1 MTAARRLST
10 VSSGSSA
17 PTVARLEEVEPVREE
32 EEEGA
37 GSEEELELSQDS
49 DQYSQGGLPEESM
62 LEGGEGD
69 GEVPPNL
76 HQQLAAFIRSRPSLH
91 QQVKIL
97 GVKCWVFNVHDLVK

>member
-1 MTAARRLST
+1 MYPPCRSLARVTAARRLST
-10 VSSGSSA
+10 VSSSSSA

-32 EEEGA
+32 EEEA

-62 LEGGEGD
+62 LEGGEGE

-91 QQVKIL
+91 QQV
-97 GVKCWVFNVHDLVK
+97 